1 MWEQDEEE
9 KNCYLFKHLNCVH
22 CQRWW
27 RRLCTLWLCKS
38 STKASLAG
46 VQESRWLGVL
56 ALCLSP
62 RGSWRSLYKPPTEKG
77 SAHLHG
83 RVVIHVCWSYKQTCD
98 TYRFKIT
105 VVFLP
110 SQAKKTLQQLC
121 SNCGSEDSI
130 CTFGPKYSATEHRMV
145 CLINFLIGWAHRSI
159 WVTRRN
165 EMMGIAIKA
174 ELRFK
179 RLVGANLKIE
189 FVNYEMVWH
198 WRICLWICFSSVV
211 CNVIGDRHI

>member
-1 MWEQDEEE
+1 MIILVMNLYFLRCLEKLLEEGLPDLLNE
-9 KNCYLFKHLNCVH
+9 ALGTHSEGDQSVLLSLSICATCRSRMRKKIFFYLFKHLNCVH

-77 SAHLHG
+77 NAHLHG

-105 VVFLP
+105 VLFLP
-110 SQAKKTLQQLC
+110 SQAKKTLQQLW
-121 SNCGSEDSI
+121 
-130 CTFGPKYSATEHRMV
+130 
-145 CLINFLIGWAHRSI
+145 IG
-159 WVTRRN
+159 
-165 EMMGIAIKA
+165 
-174 ELRFK
+174 
-179 RLVGANLKIE
+179 
-189 FVNYEMVWH
+189 
-198 WRICLWICFSSVV
+198 CP
-211 CNVIGDRHI
+211 